1 MTFLGIISNEKD
13 FEIIKSEILKQVKN
27 LEIICINKK
36 NIKNLQNV
44 RFETLI
50 IDEELSI
57 KPEDVHLLEKICK
70 NLKYLIINTDKNK
83 NLDIFSGNRLHVIT
97 YGLNHKC
104 TVTVSSIGEESIM
117 VALQREILDKYG
129 NLMEIGEKRVNKMQH
144 LDIYGNMAIFITEL
158 IYNKESKM

>member
-1 MTFLGIISNEKD
+1 MTFLGIISSEKD
-13 FEIIKSEILKQVKN
+13 FEIIKAEILKQVKD
-27 LEIICINKK
+27 LEIININKK

-44 RFETLI
+44 RFETLV

-57 KPEDVHLLEKICK
+57 EPKDIALIEKICK

-83 NLDIFSGNRLHVIT
+83 NLDIFSGSKLHVIT

-104 TVTVSSIGEESIM
+104 TMTISSIGEENIM

-129 NLMEIGEKRVNKMQH
+129 KLMEIGEKKIKKIQH
-144 LDIYGNMAIFITEL
+144 LDTYGNLAIFITKL
-158 IYNKESKM
+158 IYDKNSII

>member
-1 MTFLGIISNEKD
+1 MTFLGIIDNEKD
-13 FEIIKSEILKQVKN
+13 FEIIKSEILKKVEN
-27 LEIICINKK
+27 IEIICINKK

-50 IDEELSI
+50 IDKELSI
-57 KPEDVHLLEKICK
+57 KPEEVQLLEKICK

-83 NLDIFSGNRLHVIT
+83 QLDIFSGNRLHAIT

-104 TVTVSSIGEESIM
+104 TVTVSSIREESIM

-129 NLMEIGEKRVNKMQH
+129 NLMEIGENRINKIQQ
-144 LDIYGNMAIFITEL
+144 LDTYGNMAIFVTEL
-158 IYNKESKM
+158 IYNKESKI